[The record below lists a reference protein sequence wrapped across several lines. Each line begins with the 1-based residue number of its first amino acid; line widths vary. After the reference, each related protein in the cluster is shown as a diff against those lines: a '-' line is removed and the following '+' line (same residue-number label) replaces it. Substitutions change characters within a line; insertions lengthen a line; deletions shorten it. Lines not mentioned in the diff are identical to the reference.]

1 MRKIMLLLLLAA
13 HSPRSFAGGSSEVVF
28 FQDNFNGAISS
39 TWQIQS
45 NNSSLYSVGAN
56 GVTVHCCYYDMWPP
70 SNGNYYNLFLI
81 TNPAPQDFI
90 LTLKCQWITPPTKD
104 WGQIALVAYDSDTN
118 YVRVDNLSNNSGA
131 KYFELLEAVSGT
143 NPHDEACIKNF
154 GTSAFWLQMR
164 KQQTNYSSWFST
176 DGINF
181 TQTNAPIIY
190 TNGPSAKLGF
200 VAMADTNQT
209 GVVLVSSF
217 TVAVPS
223 PGSLS
228 LQLNSGS
235 AGLQV
240 TGTVGATYQVQF
252 TTNLA
257 SVNWITLTNFVLPS
271 SPYPYLDSTP
281 VQNKAAGFYRA
292 VLIP

>member
-1 MRKIMLLLLLAA
+1 MKITVILLAIVA
-13 HSPRSFAGGSSEVVF
+13 TLMLVTNAKSDVV

-39 TWQIQS
+39 AWQIQS
-45 NNSSLYSVGAN
+45 NNSSLYSIGAN
-56 GVTVHCCYYDMWPP
+56 GVTLHCCSSDMWP
-70 SNGNYYNLFLI
+70 GNDNYNNLFLI
-81 TNPAPQDFI
+81 TNPAPEDFI
-90 LTLKCQWITPPTKD
+90 LTIKCQWLTPPTKD

-118 YVRVDNLSNNSGA
+118 YVRVDNLSNNSGI
-131 KYFELLEAVSGT
+131 KYLELLNAVSGT
-143 NPHDEACIKNF
+143 NPQDNVQRKDF
-154 GTSAFWLQMR
+154 GTSPFWLQMR
-164 KQQTNYSSWFST
+164 KQQTNYTSWFST

-190 TNGPSAKLGF
+190 TNDRPAKLGF
-200 VAMADTNQT
+200 VAMSATNQI
-209 GVVLVSSF
+209 GIVLVSLF

-228 LQLNSGS
+228 FQLNGGN

-252 TTNLA
+252 TTNLS

-281 VQNKAAGFYRA
+281 VRKNAAGYYRA